1 MSEEIPEQIEKDLE
15 LSERP
20 RKKKRPVYRK
30 YRKKK
35 KGTIII

>member
-1 MSEEIPEQIEKDLE
+1 MPEETIEPKERDLE

-35 KGTIII
+35 KGTIAI